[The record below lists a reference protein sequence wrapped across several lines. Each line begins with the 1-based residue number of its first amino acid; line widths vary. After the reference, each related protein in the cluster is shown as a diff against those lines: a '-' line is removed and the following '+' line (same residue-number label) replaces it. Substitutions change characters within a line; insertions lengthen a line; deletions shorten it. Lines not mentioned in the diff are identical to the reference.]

1 MEYKPKN
8 ENLSAPSE
16 PGRDLPTG
24 TRKQIERCLMEGK
37 TVEETASLCS
47 VNNGVVTSFRKKL
60 IADGKLDYANWK
72 KSMQTVLAEASMKA
86 AERLNENIDNI
97 PLSQL
102 TLAMAIMSDKVHSMS
117 DAPQAV
123 IIPARLQISQDD
135 LNKALTAFDNA
146 TKVIDVTPEKNP

>member
-8 ENLSAPSE
+8 ENLNSPKE
-16 PGRDLPTG
+16 LGKELPAG
-24 TRKQIERCLMEGK
+24 TRKQIEKCLMDGK

-47 VNNGVVTSFRKKL
+47 VNNGTVTSFRKKL

-102 TLAMAIMSDKVHSMS
+102 TLAMAIMSDKVHGMS
-117 DAPQAV
+117 DTPNAV

-135 LNKALTAFDNA
+135 LNKALGAFDNA
-146 TKVIDVTPEKNP
+146 TRVIDVTPEKNT

>member
-1 MEYKPKN
+1 
-8 ENLSAPSE
+8 
-16 PGRDLPTG
+16 
-24 TRKQIERCLMEGK
+24 MEGK

-47 VNNGVVTSFRKKL
+47 VNNGTVTSFRKKL

-102 TLAMAIMSDKVHSMS
+102 TVAMAIMSDKVHSMS
-117 DAPQAV
+117 DAPSTIV
-123 IIPARLQISQDD
+123 IPARLQISQDD
-135 LNKALTAFDNA
+135 INKALSAFDNA
-146 TKVIDVTPEKNP
+146 TKVIDVSEEKNS